1 MSERS
6 AVSSKEY
13 GLRRCIRGGHTL
25 APREHKKLHA
35 ELRAEPSCEMLA
47 VLLAA
52 ASAAPRTELARPS
65 RGLFDAVTRR
75 AFTAA
80 DYDAD
85 GFINKQEI
93 YGLVLTAYVYANRAA
108 PIEPPSRDTIEALL
122 ARADLNRDGRLSYEE
137 FRALAPVL
145 GLRVT
150 APLAVFVAIKMLL
163 APILAWN
170 VVAQL
175 GKSERLLAFGESLTL
190 PGVLDRLVV
199 SDDFWRTV
207 LTVAFMASLNN
218 VCTMLTKALLA
229 PMPFARALLAS
240 R

>member
-1 MSERS
+1 MCVETRS
-6 AVSSKEY
+6 SSSS
-13 GLRRCIRGGHTL
+13 
-25 APREHKKLHA
+25 P
-35 ELRAEPSCEMLA
+35 PSA
-47 VLLAA
+47 YTAIAFFSSA
-52 ASAAPRTELARPS
+52 ASTLPAIA
-65 RGLFDAVTRR
+65 
-75 AFTAA
+75 
-80 DYDAD
+80 
-85 GFINKQEI
+85 
-93 YGLVLTAYVYANRAA
+93 TAYGSLP

-122 ARADLNRDGRLSYEE
+122 ARADINRDGRLSYEE

-190 PGVLDRLVV
+190 PGILDRLVV

>member
-1 MSERS
+1 MVFFDSWS
-6 AVSSKEY
+6 AAMYTFGDVS
-13 GLRRCIRGGHTL
+13 
-25 APREHKKLHA
+25 P
-35 ELRAEPSCEMLA
+35 
-47 VLLAA
+47 
-52 ASAAPRTELARPS
+52 ASASSRWTFHFRFSVWVPSPGRLSARLRWRPTSHFMFLSPS
-65 RGLFDAVTRR
+65 ALWT
-75 AFTAA
+75 
-80 DYDAD
+80 
-85 GFINKQEI
+85 
-93 YGLVLTAYVYANRAA
+93 
-108 PIEPPSRDTIEALL
+108 RDTIEALL

-163 APILAWN
+163 APVLAWN
-170 VVAQL
+170 IVAQAS
-175 GKSERLLAFGESLTL
+175 KSERLLAFGESLTL

>member
-1 MSERS
+1 M
-6 AVSSKEY
+6 
-13 GLRRCIRGGHTL
+13 RGNT
-25 APREHKKLHA
+25 EVV
-35 ELRAEPSCEMLA
+35 RA
-47 VLLAA
+47 AA
-52 ASAAPRTELARPS
+52 ASHGVGTC
-65 RGLFDAVTRR
+65 
-75 AFTAA
+75 
-80 DYDAD
+80 
-85 GFINKQEI
+85 
-93 YGLVLTAYVYANRAA
+93 
-108 PIEPPSRDTIEALL
+108 
-122 ARADLNRDGRLSYEE
+122 
-137 FRALAPVL
+137 
-145 GLRVT
+145 
-150 APLAVFVAIKMLL
+150 L

>member
-1 MSERS
+1 MR
-6 AVSSKEY
+6 
-13 GLRRCIRGGHTL
+13 
-25 APREHKKLHA
+25 A
-35 ELRAEPSCEMLA
+35 ELVLVS
-47 VLLAA
+47 VLLAV
-52 ASAAPRTELARPS
+52 ASANPFSRRPAPRSTELARPTS